1 MLWAFLIL
9 AVLFVISPFIYLWLV
24 SYDED
29 RPFVSMRK
37 GGTDKY
43 YDDPR
48 KTRK

>member
-1 MLWAFLIL
+1 MLWMFVIL
-9 AVLFVISPFIYLWLV
+9 AVLFVASPFIYLWFV

-29 RPFVSMRK
+29 RPFVSMKRSEI
-37 GGTDKY
+37 DKY